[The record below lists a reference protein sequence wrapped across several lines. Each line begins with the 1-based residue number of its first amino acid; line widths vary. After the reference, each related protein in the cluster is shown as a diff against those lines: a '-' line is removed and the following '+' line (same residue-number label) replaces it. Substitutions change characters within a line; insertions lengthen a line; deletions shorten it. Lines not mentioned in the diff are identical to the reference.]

1 MPKTAKFPSVRF
13 DHIVHKR
20 KKELGLASD
29 KKDEISIIGNFTIYP
44 FEQEKYQLVEKD
56 NLVRTPSDHFGL
68 LSKIYL

>member
-1 MPKTAKFPSVRF
+1 MPKTA
-13 DHIVHKR
+13 
-20 KKELGLASD
+20 